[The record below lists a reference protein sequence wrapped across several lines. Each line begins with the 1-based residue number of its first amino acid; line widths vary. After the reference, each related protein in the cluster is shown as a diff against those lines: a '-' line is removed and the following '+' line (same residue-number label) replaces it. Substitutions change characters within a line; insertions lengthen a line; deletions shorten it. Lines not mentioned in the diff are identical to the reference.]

1 MPVGIC
7 YCTELGTLNADGGA
21 GKRFVLMI
29 RNCSCQYNISLL
41 SMTSKGGK
49 GDKKEMITA
58 FILAFYHMYSN
69 VSGDKDR
76 YYE

>member
-7 YCTELGTLNADGGA
+7 YCAELGTLNADSGT
-21 GKRFVLMI
+21 GKRSVLMI

-49 GDKKEMITA
+49 GDKKRNDYCFHISVLSYVLKC
-58 FILAFYHMYSN
+58 F
-69 VSGDKDR
+69 GGQR
-76 YYE
+76 

>member
-7 YCTELGTLNADGGA
+7 YCAELGTFNADSGT

-41 SMTSKGGK
+41 SISSKGGRMIK
-49 GDKKEMITA
+49 IEMITA

-76 YYE
+76 YNE